1 MSVYGIVAEYNPF
14 HNGHFYQIN
23 EIKKNIEN
31 KVVVV
36 MSPNVVQRGDFA
48 VFDKWLR
55 CEAAIKCGADL
66 VLELPSVYAMS
77 TAEKFAF
84 GSISILNALNC
95 VDYLSF
101 GSETANLD
109 SLLKAAEMLENEKTD
124 TRIKELLKSGI
135 TYAKARSMAV
145 EEQDERISRLLSNP
159 NDILAVEYIKQLKRL
174 NSKIT
179 PMPLLRVGSYHDA
192 EAPNGE
198 FASASYLRDNL
209 SIETIK
215 SHTPKAAFEIFSKE
229 LENGNF
235 SQGAAALEKAL
246 ILKILNT
253 EPEKLAELADVSEGL
268 ENRIIKA
275 AQKAQNLEE
284 LCELIKTK
292 RYTMARIRRILMS
305 VLLSFPS
312 ASNIPEPQYIRIL
325 GANENGKKL
334 ISKGSLPVLT
344 SLSRAEELGDKAKE
358 LCQIEVSSTTA
369 FNLTLKN
376 ANSTKNEY
384 STKPIGF

>member
-23 EIKKNIEN
+23 EIKKNSEN

-66 VLELPSVYAMS
+66 VLELPSAYAMS

-95 VDYLSF
+95 VDFLSF
-101 GSETANLD
+101 GSDKANLD
-109 SLLKAAEMLENEKTD
+109 LLLKVAEMLEEQKTD
-124 TRIKELLKSGI
+124 NRIKELLKSGI
-135 TYAKARSMAV
+135 TYAKARSQAV
-145 EEQDERISRLLSNP
+145 GEQDERLSELLSNP
-159 NDILAVEYIKQLKRL
+159 NDILAIEYIKQLKRL
-174 NSKIT
+174 NSNIVPK
-179 PMPLLRVGSYHDA
+179 PLLRVGSSHDA
-192 EAPNGE
+192 EMPNGE
-198 FASASYLRDNL
+198 YASASFLREHL
-209 SIETIK
+209 SLESLK
-215 SHTPKAAFEIFSKE
+215 KHTPKAAFEVFSKA
-229 LENGNF
+229 LEDGNY
-235 SQGAAALEKAL
+235 SEGASSLEKAL

-253 EPEKLAELADVSEGL
+253 EPYKLAELADVSEGL

-305 VLLSFPS
+305 VLLSFPN
-312 ASNIPEPQYIRIL
+312 AKQIPEPQYIRVL
-325 GANENGKKL
+325 GASENGKKL
-334 ISKGSLPVLT
+334 ISKGGLPVLT
-344 SLSRAEELGDKAKE
+344 SLSRAEELGEEAKE
-358 LCQIEVSSTTA
+358 LCQIEKNCIAA

-376 ANSTKNEY
+376 ANNAKNEY
-384 STKPIGF
+384 STKPVGF

>member
-23 EIKKNIEN
+23 EIKKNSEN
-31 KVVVV
+31 LVVVV

-95 VDYLSF
+95 VDFLSF
-101 GSETANLD
+101 GSESANLD
-109 SLLKAAEMLENEKTD
+109 LLLKAAEALKDNKVDE
-124 TRIKELLKSGI
+124 RIKELLKSGI
-135 TYAKARSMAV
+135 TYAKARSQAV
-145 EEQDERISRLLSNP
+145 GEWDERLSEFLSNP

-174 NSKIT
+174 NSKII
-179 PMPLLRVGSYHDA
+179 PRPLLRVGSSHDA
-192 EAPNGE
+192 ETPSGE
-198 FASASYLRDNL
+198 FASASFLREHLNL
-209 SIETIK
+209 ETLK
-215 SHTPKAAFEIFSKE
+215 SHTPKAAFEVFSKAVE
-229 LENGNF
+229 DGNY
-235 SQGAAALEKAL
+235 SEGASSLEKAL

-253 EPEKLAELADVSEGL
+253 EPYKLAELADVSEGL

-325 GANENGKKL
+325 GASENGKKI
-334 ISKGSLPVLT
+334 ISNASIPVLT
-344 SLSRAEELGDKAKE
+344 SLSRAEEINEKAKI
-358 LCQIEVSSTTA
+358 LCQIEKNCTQA

-376 ANSTKNEY
+376 ANNTRNEY

>member
-23 EIKKNIEN
+23 EIKKNNEN
-31 KVVVV
+31 LVVVV

-77 TAEKFAF
+77 TAEKFAY
-84 GSISILNALNC
+84 GAIYTLNALNC
-95 VDYLSF
+95 VEFLSF
-101 GSETANLD
+101 GSESANLD
-109 SLLKAAEMLENEKTD
+109 LLLKAAEALKDNKVDE
-124 TRIKELLKSGI
+124 RIKELLKSGI

-145 EEQDERISRLLSNP
+145 GEQDESLSEILANP
-159 NDILAVEYIKQLKRL
+159 NDILAVEYIKQLRKL
-174 NSKIT
+174 NSKII
-179 PMPLLRVGSYHDA
+179 PKPILRVGSGHDA
-192 EAPNGE
+192 QSPQGE
-198 FASASYLRDNL
+198 YASASYLREKLDL
-209 SIETIK
+209 ETLK
-215 SHTPKAAFEIFSKE
+215 KHTPKAAFELFSNE
-229 LENGNF
+229 LENGNY

-253 EPEKLAELADVSEGL
+253 DPGKFAELADVSEGL

-305 VLLSFPS
+305 VLLSFPA
-312 ASNIPEPQYIRIL
+312 ASQIPEPQYIRIL
-325 GANENGKKL
+325 GASENGKKI
-334 ISKGSLPVLT
+334 ISNASIPVLT
-344 SLSRAEELGDKAKE
+344 SLSRAEEINGKAKI
-358 LCQIEVSSTTA
+358 LCQIEKNCTQA

-376 ANSTKNEY
+376 ANNTRNEY